1 MLELQEHDRV
11 GLVVHNNAVWCD
23 TICRAH
29 GHAGEFLPGIWINRH
44 AAPQF
49 YPNAVTLAADP
60 VDDQLAT
67 IRSLMAAGIP
77 GAWAVKDS
85 FAVLDLAPLGFRGL
99 FEATWLWRSGE
110 PLPVEAEPA
119 DLHWSQIDSATELAA
134 WETAWRG
141 EPADDPYARIFLPP
155 LLEDES
161 IVILAAYQ
169 DERIVAGAIANR
181 TGQVVGLSNVFVP
194 GQDAQRLRAGCVAAV
209 QARFPGLPLVGY
221 ESGDELAAF
230 RGLAFEAL
238 GPLRIWALKH
248 AG

>member
-11 GLVVHNNAVWCD
+11 GLAVHNNAVWCD

-29 GHAGEFLPGIWINRH
+29 GHAGEFLLGIWINRH

-60 VDDQLAT
+60 IDEQLAA
-67 IRSLMAAGIP
+67 IRSLMAADIP

-85 FAVLDLAPLGFRGL
+85 FAALDLAPLGFRGL

-110 PLPVEAEPA
+110 PLQIEAEPS
-119 DLHWSQIDSATELAA
+119 DLRWSQIDSATELAA

-141 EPADDPYARIFLPP
+141 EPSDDPYARIFLPA

-161 IVILAAYQ
+161 IVILAAYG
-169 DERIVAGAIANR
+169 DERIIAGAIANR
-181 TGQVVGLSNVFVP
+181 TGQVVGLSNVFVSA
-194 GQDAQRLRAGCVAAV
+194 QDAQRLRAGCVAAV
-209 QARFPGLPLVGY
+209 QRHFPGLPLVGY

-230 RGLAFEAL
+230 RALGFEEL
-238 GPLRIWALKH
+238 GPLRIWARRH